1 MRSARRAREGGFAI
15 SGVRAGERERLG
27 KTDVWGTAAGRGA
40 ASEKQS
46 AGGRQQQRQRHH
58 EAGAGV
64 AGDGGRLAGGRQR
77 T

>member
-40 ASEKQS
+40 ASENKVL
-46 AGGRQQQRQRHH
+46 
-58 EAGAGV
+58 E
-64 AGDGGRLAGGRQR
+64 DGSSSGSGITRRAQGWRATADAWLGRQR